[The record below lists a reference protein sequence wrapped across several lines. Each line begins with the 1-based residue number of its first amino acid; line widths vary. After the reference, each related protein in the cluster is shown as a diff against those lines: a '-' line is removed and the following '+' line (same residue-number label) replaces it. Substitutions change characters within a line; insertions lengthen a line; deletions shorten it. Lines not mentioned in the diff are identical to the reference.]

1 MTAHTC
7 PPGCRTHPTQTTT
20 TDHYRARIRFRPGPR
35 DHTPPNGDTVTTTP
49 RRIQRR
55 RTKGWTLEGAADPL
69 RGGVIVSRPS
79 RYGNPCK
86 VGLMREMGYEDPH
99 AAAAANF
106 RAWLNGDRSDAPTDD
121 ADRLRARIL
130 DGLPSLRGKD
140 LACTCAYGKA
150 CHADYLLDRANLPVD
165 ELAAWI
171 NRVVA
176 RVDRQRVR
184 DGERPLHPSLA
195 A

>member
-1 MTAHTC
+1 M
-7 PPGCRTHPTQTTT
+7 
-20 TDHYRARIRFRPGPR
+20 
-35 DHTPPNGDTVTTTP
+35 TTTP

-55 RTKGWTLEGAADPL
+55 RTKGWTLTGAADPI

-86 VGLMREMGYEDPH
+86 VGLMQEMGYEDPH

-106 RAWLNGDRSDAPTDD
+106 RAWLNGDRSDWPTDAGD
-121 ADRLRARIL
+121 ERRARIL
-130 DGLPSLRGKD
+130 GGLPSLRGKD
-140 LACTCAYGKA
+140 LACTCRLDQA
-150 CHADYLLDRANLPVD
+150 CHADYLLDRANLPVGD
-165 ELAAWI
+165 LAAWI
-171 NRVVA
+171 EQVIA

-184 DGERPLHPSLA
+184 DGEQPLLVSA